1 MNRFAWV
8 LVLLLPFH
16 PMLHPARS
24 QAQTP
29 PRKTPELLKQGKAVF
44 EKNCALC
51 HGLKGDGKGQ
61 LGATFKPPPN
71 DFTKPLSE
79 WPTTKG
85 DMKKVFDAIT
95 KGVPNTSMVKWG
107 HLSEKDRWAL
117 VHTVLEFSKPPAK
130 K

>member
-1 MNRFAWV
+1 MKKLAWV
-8 LVLLLPFH
+8 LVLLLPFLL
-16 PMLHPARS
+16 MLDPIRS

-29 PRKTPELLKQGKAVF
+29 PKKTPEILKQGKAVF

-51 HGLKGDGKGQ
+51 HGAAGDGKGQ

-85 DMKKVFDAIT
+85 DIKKVFEAIT
-95 KGVPNTSMVKWG
+95 KGVPKTSMVKWS
-107 HLSEKDRWAL
+107 HLSEQDRWAL
-117 VHTVLEFSKPPAK
+117 AYTVLEFSRPPAK
-130 K
+130 E